1 VLQPKAVLDPNHN
14 RSEAA
19 FDTLG
24 MLAGTAI
31 QGKVQDGQAES
42 GDSLD
47 GFVADLSDEQLLAF
61 VRAPKEVAQQLLNA
75 ATTRIIYDL
84 DRFKKDGQPVF
95 AATLARELHVNAPSG
110 TTSPVQVSFVYSDG
124 FAREIQT
131 KIQAEPGDAPLRA
144 DNSANPEIPG
154 MLILE
159 YGMPVLAPAHP
170 RWVGKGRTVYNNKGK
185 PIKQYEPFFSST
197 PIQFV
202 DDFLAGQMLFDQQ
215 GKFPSAVKK
224 ALENDQV
231 RTSDTYK
238 DMIKLLAA
246 YPMGCAEMTLKSF
259 GYLEPFRE
267 FPALARRELIV
278 QMAGGPT
285 LRYLSEELV
294 ANEDIV
300 QRLTSEFANRFSP
313 GKTYAARAA
322 EGFLSQVIIAQA
334 FAGLRAREQKDVDI
348 GGVKYR
354 AVLLQ
359 GTLDLSYP
367 DRLVA
372 VLVTSLPYSPTPV
385 WKKMFDQADVELRF
399 ELNYNVPATEPS
411 RLVVSPEHPNIAVFQ
426 LNMLTVNLNEANK
439 IIPKMLFDY
448 YAPERWD
455 ALLCLSLMDHL
466 AKDKIDSEQEQRY
479 ITNAIQSLRQ
489 YVLLVL
495 LGDQLDTVSP
505 EFASRMVG
513 LDRIRDLV
521 KKQCQQLYPR
531 YRTLITNNKWK
542 ENLQQY
548 KLALQRLIAQND
560 LSIARG
566 RRPFIATKEEVA
578 DTFVIQGRR
587 LTGIEPLLENL
598 KDFVIKEAFSGRT
611 ASSEVTLRFKLHPL
625 EKDLLNQLDASSEK
639 VRRNGLE
646 VPRLP
651 AELLLRHAKQE
662 GYTDTEITEILYLLR
677 ERGYVD
683 LDQKNNL
690 IRTVDAVDDLRDAIQ
705 EQVRMLEEQVRALGE
720 AITDFDTGYYPTGKL
735 RTQVAEAKERDQLET
750 LKGEVRQLSSRLNA
764 FASSRAT
771 MWKEKLREKQE
782 ELHQLEK
789 TGIPPWLRS
798 PFEQGPLCDLLE
810 KQRRDL
816 VSDYQTL
823 LEDIRRLREGSLSA
837 TQSSYKTVVE
847 ELVSVYEAQLDLN
860 KQSRKL
866 TTRLKSHQ
874 DRQEDFETWRRVSS
888 VAAEVNT
895 EALNA
900 YHVYN
905 VTQFR
910 DETDQLWASLRA
922 RFEAQPLSFL
932 SSYQAVSKEIEA
944 QKQRITRW
952 LENRR
957 EDFDAQCRAYQQL
970 LATAN

>member
-1 VLQPKAVLDPNHN
+1 
-14 RSEAA
+14 
-19 FDTLG
+19 
-24 MLAGTAI
+24 
-31 QGKVQDGQAES
+31 
-42 GDSLD
+42 
-47 GFVADLSDEQLLAF
+47 
-61 VRAPKEVAQQLLNA
+61 
-75 ATTRIIYDL
+75 
-84 DRFKKDGQPVF
+84 
-95 AATLARELHVNAPSG
+95 
-110 TTSPVQVSFVYSDG
+110 
-124 FAREIQT
+124 
-131 KIQAEPGDAPLRA
+131 
-144 DNSANPEIPG
+144 
-154 MLILE
+154 
-159 YGMPVLAPAHP
+159 
-170 RWVGKGRTVYNNKGK
+170 
-185 PIKQYEPFFSST
+185 
-197 PIQFV
+197 
-202 DDFLAGQMLFDQQ
+202 
-215 GKFPSAVKK
+215 
-224 ALENDQV
+224 
-231 RTSDTYK
+231 
-238 DMIKLLAA
+238 
-246 YPMGCAEMTLKSF
+246 
-259 GYLEPFRE
+259 
-267 FPALARRELIV
+267 
-278 QMAGGPT
+278 
-285 LRYLSEELV
+285 
-294 ANEDIV
+294 
-300 QRLTSEFANRFSP
+300 
-313 GKTYAARAA
+313 
-322 EGFLSQVIIAQA
+322 
-334 FAGLRAREQKDVDI
+334 
-348 GGVKYR
+348 
-354 AVLLQ
+354 
-359 GTLDLSYP
+359 
-367 DRLVA
+367 
-372 VLVTSLPYSPTPV
+372 
-385 WKKMFDQADVELRF
+385 MFDQTDVELRF
-399 ELNYNVPATEPS
+399 ELNYKVPATEPS

-466 AKDKIDSEQEQRY
+466 AKDKIDSEQEQGY

-598 KDFVIKEAFSGRT
+598 KDFVVKEAFSGRT

-625 EKDLLNQLDASSEK
+625 EEDLLNQLDTSSEK

-646 VPRLP
+646 VPSLP
-651 AELLLRHAKQE
+651 AELLLRHAKKE

-683 LDQKNNL
+683 LDQRNNL

-705 EQVRMLEEQVRALGE
+705 EQVRMLEEQIQALGE
-720 AITDFDTGYYPTGKL
+720 AITDFDTSRYPIGKL
-735 RTQVAEAKERDQLET
+735 HTQVAEAKERDQLET
-750 LKGEVRQLSSRLNA
+750 LKGEVRQLSSGLNS

-771 MWKEKLREKQE
+771 MWKEKLRDKQE

-789 TGIPPWLRS
+789 NGIPPWLRS

-810 KQRRDL
+810 KQRRDV
-816 VSDYQTL
+816 VSDYQIL
-823 LEDIRRLREGSLSA
+823 LEDIQRLRENSLSA
-837 TQSSYKTVVE
+837 TQSSYSSIVE
-847 ELVSVYEAQLDLN
+847 ELISIYEAQLDLN

-874 DRQEDFETWRRVSS
+874 DRQEDFEAWRQISS
-888 VAAEVNT
+888 VAAEVSA

-910 DETDQLWASLRA
+910 DQTDQLWASLRA

-944 QKQRITRW
+944 QKHRITRW
-952 LENRR
+952 LEKRR
-957 EDFDAQCRAYQQL
+957 EDFEAQCRAYQQL
-970 LATAN
+970 LASANIEAVLRVPFDKERPTESQNALMIRVKEYLDRHFNALHAVLKNALQVIRYGIQVQGLSLTDAEHQAREALGIAAKVNEEIDVEVISDQQRFKEEVLKPLIELAEVEKKLAEEVQRSVQQRPAEGTESRLMELFLTSGTGQEIDLRELIIRLIDRGEVTVNLGALMRDVESLFQKNLVDIRIKLSRSELS